1 MPDLLH
7 LAAMKAYALGRRAKW
22 KDYVD
27 LYFILKDYHTL
38 EEINFKSQQIYGE
51 LFSPKLFSQQLCFF
65 KDINY
70 SEEVTYCIAAFS
82 DEVVKSFLTELVTQK
97 L

>member
-27 LYFILKDYHTL
+27 LYFIFKDFYSL
-38 EEINFKSQQIYGE
+38 EDVSSKAKEIFEG
-51 LFSPKLFSQQLCFF
+51 LFSPKLFNQQLCFF
-65 KDINY
+65 NDINY
-70 SEEVTYCIAAFS
+70 SEEVTYCIDPVP
-82 DEVVKSFLTELVTQK
+82 DETIKAFLTDLATNK
-97 L
+97 I